1 MVPTLGINP
10 TRDDNEENVQMNKKS
25 HPCAGSLLFGIIIL
39 GCSSINKE
47 GIEQHRNYRVEEIYA
62 VFEPIKLGQCYIEV
76 KNRFELKED
85 PIMLFGIEWN
95 DAVKIN
101 LDNKEVLVV
110 FDGVANGRVL
120 DNEMIKRMSISSPKT
135 KVGGY
140 YTGMKLEKLL
150 KRLNS
155 NAECEWDFD
164 IISDRKAILCDNG
177 CFFVLS
183 TPRGKSVN
191 KSDTVLSI
199 GVKSISSQ
207 QAGKSKPLEGTVPI
221 SDIDKW
227 LNVSNPE

>member
-1 MVPTLGINP
+1 
-10 TRDDNEENVQMNKKS
+10 MNKIY
-25 HPCAGSLLFGIIIL
+25 PCLTAVVFLIS
-39 GCSSINKE
+39 GCSSFHRE
-47 GIEQHRNYRVEEIYA
+47 EQASNHIYRIEEIYA
-62 VFEPIKLGQCYIEV
+62 VFEPIKLGQRYIEI
-76 KNRFELKED
+76 KNRFELKEG
-85 PIMLFGIEWN
+85 PVMLIGIEWN

-101 LDNKEVLVV
+101 LDSKEVWLV
-110 FDGVANGRVL
+110 FDGPGNMKIY
-120 DNEMIKRMSISSPKT
+120 DSEKIKKMSISSPKT

-150 KRLNS
+150 KRLDS

-191 KSDTVLSI
+191 RNDTVLSI
-199 GVKSISSQ
+199 GVKSTSCQ
-207 QAGKSKPLEGTVPI
+207 QASKSKPLEGTVPI

-227 LNVSNPE
+227 LKVSNPE